1 MNNDKVTQKTITWSY
16 CSSTGYR
23 ITKYFSPDCVEFC
36 ENVLFHIATDLAL
49 QTDLYRENTNM
60 NLWPSFLPVF
70 HILYLEGPSA
80 FHLHIFSG
88 FSFLNTLLIV
98 WNSIMLM
105 TTEVG
110 DTQTLSHFFLFFF
123 YSACVFLRIIILKS
137 ISGTVICTF
146 WSVLDPAVT
155 VKRLQIL
162 NRQCD
167 VGFSGVF
174 QTSSFLFIKTLWL
187 YSIGEHC
194 SVPKSCR
201 RFSCD
206 NS

>member
-70 HILYLEGPSA
+70 HILYLEGQPP
-80 FHLHIFSG
+80 FTHFQWLLFSQYSPARLKFNYANDDWG
-88 FSFLNTLLIV
+88 RRHTDTRSLFSI
-98 WNSIMLM
+98 
-105 TTEVG
+105 
-110 DTQTLSHFFLFFF
+110 FF

-137 ISGTVICTF
+137 ISGAVICTF

>member
-80 FHLHIFSG
+80 SIYTFSVASL
-88 FSFLNTLLIV
+88 FSI
-98 WNSIMLM
+98 
-105 TTEVG
+105 
-110 DTQTLSHFFLFFF
+110 LSWSFEIQLCHWRLRSETHRHSLTFFYFF

-137 ISGTVICTF
+137 ISGAVICTF

>member
-1 MNNDKVTQKTITWSY
+1 MT
-16 CSSTGYR
+16 R
-23 ITKYFSPDCVEFC
+23 YFSQDCVEFC
-36 ENVLFHIATDLAL
+36 ENILFHMATDLAL
-49 QTDLYRENTNM
+49 QTDYIGRIPT
-60 NLWPSFLPVF
+60 WTFDPPSCLSFT
-70 HILYLEGPSA
+70 YLEGPSA

-88 FSFLNTLLIV
+88 FSFLKTLLIV

-105 TTEVG
+105 TTKVG
-110 DTQTLSHFFLFFF
+110 DTKTLFSIFFFLLCF
-123 YSACVFLRIIILKS
+123 ACVFVRIIILKS
-137 ISGTVICTF
+137 ISGAVICTF

-174 QTSSFLFIKTLWL
+174 QTSGFLFIKTLWL
-187 YSIGEHC
+187 YSIGEHY
-194 SVPKSCR
+194 SVPESCR
-201 RFSCD
+201 CFSCN